1 MANGNQHI
9 ERKAIGQN
17 IRKIRLSAGLSLRKL
32 AALCRVDHADISK
45 IERADVDP
53 QLSTLLELAEALRVP
68 PHYFFITNFHSE
80 SNNHRPSTVT
90 SQRNNN

>member
-17 IRKIRLSAGLSLRKL
+17 IRKIRQSAGLSLRKL

-53 QLSTLLELAEALRVP
+53 QLSTLLELAQALRVHP
-68 PHYFFITNFHSE
+68 VTFFHIHPAD
-80 SNNHRPSTVT
+80 NNGNNT
-90 SQRNNN
+90 SHPIHGKRVH